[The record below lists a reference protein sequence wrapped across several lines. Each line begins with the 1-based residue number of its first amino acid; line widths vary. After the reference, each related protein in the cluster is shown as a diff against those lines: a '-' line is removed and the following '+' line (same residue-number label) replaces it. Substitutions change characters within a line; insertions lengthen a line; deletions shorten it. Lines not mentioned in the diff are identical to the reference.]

1 MIINNASFG
10 VAFTNSVVFTN
21 NQVLFDPDV
30 GYNTYLVR
38 RFLFSVDN
46 FEIVCD
52 FCCILDIYGVK
63 FSRKLLLIN
72 NSVIGNWMVIDAYE
86 QVGQAIAMYNFT
98 IIGHNSYGFFINNS
112 VWLINNV
119 VQGLNKTIKF
129 TFNIRLFR

>member
-1 MIINNASFG
+1 MIINNASFC

-52 FCCILDIYGVK
+52 FCGILDIYGVK
-63 FSRKLLLIN
+63 FSGKLLLLN
-72 NSVIGNWMVIDAYE
+72 NYMIGNWMGIDAYE
-86 QVGQAIAMYNFT
+86 PVGQAISINNIT
-98 IIGHNSYGFFINNS
+98 IIGPNSYGFFINNS